1 MSDLDTLIVTFQTQL
16 SDVMEAV
23 VKTAMFEVTR
33 LVEDVFMMEVRRS
46 KLEVDSLRL
55 QLQWTRSKHGGDAER
70 TDGSVQS
77 ESSEADQSPVV
88 VKAKTEEHD
97 TMSDCEVKNPD
108 AAVEHWLSN
117 SSEESKTGS
126 ADNPEPIQS
135 PGRESKI
142 TGEKEIMATTEMK
155 EEELKKPSSC
165 SLHLREWSS
174 TSDREAGPENAG
186 DLLEAQPTPAQA
198 NGEELQRN
206 LIKRDPQMSTDCAYP
221 ETQDETEVAADQTD
235 VLAFELNSKWA
246 DLPATAAELQQ
257 NHKLGTEPEFPGPPK
272 GSVNYLEHELP
283 GSARADVQFTLV
295 RDQVSRSE
303 SPKARLRANN
313 TPSVIVKEEVLIDS
327 DGFTER
333 VSTEKKAGAQS
344 FTGSLQEQSVNS
356 ANRPNHFYHRSS
368 AQEGVKLQSHR
379 GSGLRLQAAIQHLHR
394 PPKRPPHRLSN
405 LTTAALSDP
414 RSQVAPS
421 NNPNRVSSTSKAALS
436 LQPLHRVHLGDKQ
449 TVALHRA
456 NASWVGIK
464 SHNHPANCHQSA
476 RNPVS
481 LSDSPL
487 YRPFLRC
494 EECDKSFPHPSN
506 LKAHMQIHTG
516 ERPFC
521 CPLCGR
527 SFTKLS
533 NLKAHRRVHTGERPY
548 CCLAC
553 GKRFTQKCNLKRH
566 QRIHLDV

>member
-88 VKAKTEEHD
+88 VKAKTEE
-97 TMSDCEVKNPD
+97 
-108 AAVEHWLSN
+108 
-117 SSEESKTGS
+117 ESKVSHMTV
-126 ADNPEPIQS
+126 EV
-135 PGRESKI
+135 
-142 TGEKEIMATTEMK
+142 EM
-155 EEELKKPSSC
+155 
-165 SLHLREWSS
+165 SLG
-174 TSDREAGPENAG
+174 EAGPENAG

-221 ETQDETEVAADQTD
+221 ETQDETEVVADQTN

-405 LTTAALSDP
+405 LTTAA
-414 RSQVAPS
+414 
-421 NNPNRVSSTSKAALS
+421 VSSTSKAALS

-487 YRPFLRC
+487 YRPFL
-494 EECDKSFPHPSN
+494 N

>member
-1 MSDLDTLIVTFQTQL
+1 MSDLDTLIVTFQSQL

-55 QLQWTRSKHGGDAER
+55 QLQWTGSKRGGDAEM
-70 TDGSVQS
+70 TDGSVEL
-77 ESSEADQSPVV
+77 ESNEADQSPVV
-88 VKAKTEEHD
+88 VKAKAEEHD

-108 AAVEHWLSN
+108 GAVEHWLSN
-117 SSEESKTGS
+117 GREESKTES

-135 PGRESKI
+135 PGRESKVA
-142 TGEKEIMATTEMK
+142 GEKEIMASMEMK
-155 EEELKKPSSC
+155 EEELNKLASC

-174 TSDREAGPENAG
+174 TSAREAEPENAG
-186 DLLEAQPTPAQA
+186 DLVEAQPTPAQTYS
-198 NGEELQRN
+198 EELQRN
-206 LIKRDPQMSTDCAYP
+206 VIKRDPHMSTDCAYP
-221 ETQDETEVAADQTD
+221 EIQDETEVAADQTD

-246 DLPATAAELQQ
+246 DLAATAAGLQQ

-272 GSVNYLEHELP
+272 GSVNYLEHELS
-283 GSARADVQFTLV
+283 GSARADAQFTSV
-295 RDQVSRSE
+295 RDQVSCSE
-303 SPKARLRANN
+303 SPKARLQAKNMPN
-313 TPSVIVKEEVLIDS
+313 VIVKEEVLIDS
-327 DGFTER
+327 DGFTEGA
-333 VSTEKKAGAQS
+333 STEKKAGTQS
-344 FTGSLQEQSVNS
+344 FTGSLQKQRMNS
-356 ANRPNHFYHRSS
+356 AHKPNHFHHRSS
-368 AQEGVKLQSHR
+368 AQEAVKLQSHR

-394 PPKRPPHRLSN
+394 PVKKSPQRLSN
-405 LTTAALSDP
+405 MTTAALSDP
-414 RSQVAPS
+414 RSQVAPL
-421 NNPNRVSSTSKAALS
+421 NNPNRISPTSKAASS
-436 LQPLHRVHLGDKQ
+436 LQPLQRVHLGDKQ

-456 NASWVGIK
+456 SASWISIK
-464 SHNHPANCHQSA
+464 SNNHPANCHQSP

-481 LSDSPL
+481 LPDSPL